1 MVINDELTG
10 AELAFEIG
18 QQISRTP
25 DAHQQAFWFRNKDQ
39 SNRRVVS
46 ETFLKQPECG
56 TTLCVAGWAA
66 VLNGYD
72 VGYYEHPTG
81 VRSVYAYKMVQGLEL
96 RFEIGDLAQ
105 DLLEI
110 SDGDAEALFC
120 ATNNREAVVAL
131 EYLETGSRIDWDD
144 ISEELADVAY
154 NY

>member
-1 MVINDELTG
+1 MEINDELTG
-10 AELAFEIG
+10 ADLAFEIG

-25 DAHQQAFWFRNKDQ
+25 DAHQQAFWFRNEDH

-46 ETFLKQPECG
+46 DTFLKQPECG

-72 VGYYEHPTG
+72 VGYYEHTTG
-81 VRSVYAYKMVQGLEL
+81 VRSVYAFKTIQGLEL

-105 DLLEI
+105 DLLEL

-120 ATNNREAVVAL
+120 GTINSEAVQAL
-131 EYLETGSRIDWDD
+131 EYLERGVSVDWED
-144 ISEELADVAY
+144 ISEELADIAY